1 MEAFVTK
8 QSQLVGKLIVHCFK
22 KKKKKKVLKFCVVF
36 QRGENLFSDKLL
48 EFYDWNLNVMRN
60 PGNQATYTAVH
71 TPFSGAEQVL

>member
-22 KKKKKKVLKFCVVF
+22 KKKKKKKFCVVF
-36 QRGENLFSDKLL
+36 QRGVNLFSDKLL

-60 PGNQATYTAVH
+60 PGNQATYTAVN
-71 TPFSGAEQVL
+71 TPFSGVEQVL